1 MKKIIAAGLM
11 IVLGGGLSVNNAI
24 ADSYPNKP
32 VSIVSPFA
40 VGGIADLF
48 SRVLAQAFSDDLGQA
63 FVVTNRTGAGGSVGS
78 EYVARA
84 NPDGYT
90 IVMGNI
96 GSHAVNPFLVKNMR
110 YDPIKDFEPISLVL
124 DAEGLLVINPKI
136 PANNLKEFIQ
146 YAKENSGKLTYGS
159 GGIGTTSHLAGEL
172 FQERTGVELV
182 HVPYKGNN
190 PAITDLIGGQ
200 TDIMFATM
208 PTVLPHVNS
217 GRLKALAVLGNTRST
232 ALPDVPA
239 LNEEVADFEVNNWIG
254 LFAPAGTPKEII
266 VLLNEKT
273 QEVMNRPDVKQ
284 RLESAGSRFV
294 PSTPDSFRKY
304 QLSESER
311 WEKIL
316 KAAGVEPQ

>member
-1 MKKIIAAGLM
+1 MKKTIAAALM
-11 IVLGGGLSVNNAI
+11 VALGSGLSFNQAI

-32 VSIVSPFA
+32 VTIVSPFA

-48 SRVLAQAFSDDLGQA
+48 SRVLAQAFSEDLGQA

-110 YDPIKDFEPISLVL
+110 YDPVKDFEPISLVL

-146 YAKENSGKLTYGS
+146 YAKNNSGKLTYGS
-159 GGIGTTSHLAGEL
+159 GGVGTTSHLAGEL

-217 GRLKALAVLGNTRST
+217 GRLKALAVLGNTRSS
-232 ALPDVPA
+232 ALPDVPT
-239 LNEEVADFEVNNWIG
+239 LSEEVADFEVNNWIG
-254 LFAPAGTPKEII
+254 IFVPAGTPKEII
-266 VLLNEKT
+266 ALLNKKT
-273 QEVMNRPDVKQ
+273 QEVMTRPEVKD
-284 RLESAGSRFV
+284 RLSSAGSRFV

-311 WEKIL
+311 WAKIL
-316 KAAGVEPQ
+316 KAAGVEPK

>member
-11 IVLGGGLSVNNAI
+11 LALGGGLSINQAI

-48 SRVLAQAFSDDLGQA
+48 SRVLAQAFSEDLGQA
-63 FVVTNRTGAGGSVGS
+63 FVVTNRTGAGGAVGS

-84 NPDGYT
+84 SPDGYT

-110 YDPIKDFEPISLVL
+110 YDPIKDFDPISLVL
-124 DAEGLLVINPKI
+124 DAEGLLVINPKV

-146 YAKENSGKLTYGS
+146 YAKNNSGKLTYGS
-159 GGIGTTSHLAGEL
+159 GGVGTTSHLAGEL

-182 HVPYKGNN
+182 HIPYKGNN

-217 GRLKALAVLGNTRST
+217 GRLKALAVLGGERSS
-232 ALPDVPA
+232 ALPDVPT

-254 LFAPAGTPKEII
+254 IFVPAGTPKDII
-266 VLLNEKT
+266 DLLNKKT
-273 QEVMNRPDVKQ
+273 QEVMTRPEVQ
-284 RLESAGSRFV
+284 ERLASAGSRFV

-304 QLSESER
+304 QLSESAR